1 MTDVTAVGGLKSY
14 IVLNTSPNR
23 GERTNM
29 KKIWT
34 VAALIA
40 VATIPLIIAN
50 SKTDRKKPVM
60 PVAGDANDIFEWE
73 LKEQ

>member
-1 MTDVTAVGGLKSY
+1 
-14 IVLNTSPNR
+14 
-23 GERTNM
+23 M

-50 SKTDRKKPVM
+50 SKSDRKKPVM

>member
-1 MTDVTAVGGLKSY
+1 
-14 IVLNTSPNR
+14 
-23 GERTNM
+23 M

-50 SKTDRKKPVM
+50 THAPKRKPVV
-60 PVAGDANDIFEWE
+60 PVAGDANDIFEWD

>member
-1 MTDVTAVGGLKSY
+1 
-14 IVLNTSPNR
+14 
-23 GERTNM
+23 M

-34 VAALIA
+34 VAALLA

-50 SKTDRKKPVM
+50 SNHGKKKPVV

>member
-1 MTDVTAVGGLKSY
+1 
-14 IVLNTSPNR
+14 
-23 GERTNM
+23 M

-60 PVAGDANDIFEWE
+60 PVAGDANDIFEWD

>member
-1 MTDVTAVGGLKSY
+1 MLFQRPEHKWGRE
-14 IVLNTSPNR
+14 P
-23 GERTNM
+23 NM

-34 VAALIA
+34 VAALLA

-50 SKTDRKKPVM
+50 SNHGKKKPVV